1 MSDSQNPLEEGL
13 PRHFGRYRLL
23 SLLGQG
29 GMAAVYLAEL
39 SGPDGFSRKLALK
52 RVHVHLGARSSFRQ
66 LFLREARLGGLLHH
80 PNIIQTLD
88 YGLVEGQPYLALEL
102 VEGVSLEAVL
112 TFHRTQGEPI
122 PDGALLSLGIQL
134 CRGLAYAHTLTDEQ
148 GQPLQLVHRD
158 IKPSNV
164 LLSRFGEARLADFGI
179 ARADIGLDITQESG
193 VIKGTTLYMSPEQ
206 ALGEASLDHRSDLFS
221 LGLLLF
227 ELYTLQPF
235 HEATSPLVGLQR
247 AQNPDVEARLLR
259 LPPGPLTEG
268 LREVLRALLARAPEE
283 RTPSAQ
289 VLAQQLQRLERRLE
303 EPFDFTS
310 WCERVVR
317 ACQATTEASSRSKSE
332 QVRLDETFPD
342 ETPEARAR
350 ETVSG
355 EGDETG
361 ALAAGGPQAETL
373 TSTWRPEPVS
383 TRGLGLRA
391 SEALGDTTG
400 TWRDAAQVSA
410 ARLELKSEAIHDEQ
424 KEPQQNASLQSSTHV
439 QPLLPAPQGTVK
451 GSTGEPLVS
460 LRRVGGLLLG
470 LLVLL
475 LLRVSG
481 LLTSL
486 DTMRHDVYAWSL
498 LPTPPTHKVM
508 IVDLSDEVEP
518 WPWQRGTHARLVERL
533 VHEAQVAQVVM
544 DVVLSAR
551 SAEPRETREAAEQR
565 LATLQAQTGKL
576 VLGLGGFLQAET
588 TGAMPVYRLSA
599 DEPMPLLLQGVPRGF
614 AALLAPGKRG
624 GPVRRA
630 ALYAEPLQAGG
641 PPLELSLVGRA
652 VAGTQPPQPDRGHR
666 RIKLGEHWVST
677 DGLFAVELPPTR
689 PEDFPMVSA
698 AQLLGEGPL
707 PPALV
712 ERLRGRHVVLGRF
725 SDPYLDRV
733 ATPWGYRPGVVVQ
746 ATLLAELLEGRS
758 RYRGGLGLELGVLGV
773 LGGLGI
779 SAWQVQ
785 EQRRRVKRLVQVWGV
800 AWGLEVML
808 IRGLG
813 MWLGAP
819 VVEVGGLLVLAWL
832 RPRPR

>member
-1 MSDSQNPLEEGL
+1 MSDSQSPLEEGL

-52 RVHVHLGARSSFRQ
+52 RVHTHLGARSSFRQ

-102 VEGVSLEAVL
+102 VEGVSLETVL
-112 TFHRTQGEPI
+112 TFHRTQGELI

-247 AQNPDVEARLLR
+247 AQNPDVEARLMR

-268 LREVLRALLARAPEE
+268 LREVLRVLLARVPEE
-283 RTPSAQ
+283 RTPHAQ
-289 VLAQQLQRLERRLE
+289 VLAHQLQRLERRLE

-317 ACQATTEASSRSKSE
+317 ACQGTNEAASRSKSE
-332 QVRLDETFPD
+332 QVRLEQTFPED
-342 ETPEARAR
+342 TPEARAR
-350 ETVSG
+350 ETFSV

-361 ALAAGGPQAETL
+361 ALTAGQA
-373 TSTWRPEPVS
+373 
-383 TRGLGLRA
+383 
-391 SEALGDTTG
+391 
-400 TWRDAAQVSA
+400 
-410 ARLELKSEAIHDEQ
+410 LKSELIYNVEEELKQHT
-424 KEPQQNASLQSSTHV
+424 SLHSSTHV
-439 QPLLPAPQGTVK
+439 QPKIPSSQEL
-451 GSTGEPLVS
+451 EPTPRARFVS
-460 LRRVGGLLLG
+460 LRRFGGLLLG

-475 LLRVSG
+475 LLRASG

-486 DTMRHDVYAWSL
+486 DTMRQDVYAWSL

-533 VHEAQVAQVVM
+533 IQEAQVAQVVM

-551 SAEPRETREAAEQR
+551 SAEPRETREVAEQR
-565 LATLQAQTGKL
+565 LAALQAQTGKL

-588 TGAMPVYRLSA
+588 TGPMPVYRLSA
-599 DEPMPLLLQGVPRGF
+599 DEPMPLLLREVPRGF

-630 ALYAEPLQAGG
+630 ALYAEPLQAEG

-666 RIKLGEHWVST
+666 RIKLGEHWIST

-707 PPALV
+707 SPVLV
-712 ERLRGRHVVLGRF
+712 ERLRGRHVVLGRS

-785 EQRRRVKRLVQVWGV
+785 EQRRRVKRLVQVWAV
-800 AWGLEVML
+800 VWGLEVML

-819 VVEVGGLLVLAWL
+819 VVEVGVLLGLAWL
-832 RPRPR
+832 RPRRG